1 LLATVALGSAAKD
14 AKEIYDDSKNAKN
27 VLNNLDEKLKNL
39 NGEKIEA
46 AAKNLIKSPKIS
58 PAIERYN
65 KTNAEN
71 QINETTINNTIE
83 SFGNHPELQENFQK
97 IAGHYQ
103 NNLLSAA
110 SLGSTLKNIY
120 NKNCKD
126 GKSFGL
132 TDVVKLQS
140 AEGLVGLFDDLKPES
155 QEKFVGLIA
164 LIANNPK
171 IIDEFAKDPS
181 QINKLMKECEK
192 GNGDIDVIK
201 EKINEM
207 QKTTEKTSH
216 EQERQQSS
224 NLTVAL
230 VNDQLQSN
238 EQPIDMA
245 KLLKETTI
253 NQLPNNSQI
262 PNNTTRQNVLQK

>member
-1 LLATVALGSAAKD
+1 MLSLLATVALGSAAKD

-58 PAIERYN
+58 PVIERYN

-97 IAGHYQ
+97 I
-103 NNLLSAA
+103 
-110 SLGSTLKNIY
+110 
-120 NKNCKD
+120 
-126 GKSFGL
+126 
-132 TDVVKLQS
+132 
-140 AEGLVGLFDDLKPES
+140 
-155 QEKFVGLIA
+155 
-164 LIANNPK
+164 
-171 IIDEFAKDPS
+171 DEFAKDPS
-181 QINKLMKECEK
+181 KINKLMKECEK

-224 NLTVAL
+224 NLTAAL
-230 VNDQLQSN
+230 VNDQLQFN